1 MRRVIIEPEAE
12 SDLATACDWFAIE
25 SATLKERF
33 IIAVGAAIEKARE
46 RPTSFPYVHSMTRRV
61 LADPFAYAVL
71 FQDHTDSIIVLG
83 VMHTSMHP
91 ERFLRRSR

>member
-1 MRRVIIEPEAE
+1 MKRIIIEPEAE

-25 SATLKERF
+25 SDALKVRF
-33 IIAVGAAIEKARE
+33 LNAVGTAIEKARE

-71 FQDHTDSIIVLG
+71 FQDHPDEIIVLG